1 MEERSKEFERLRVAQ
16 LMDAQENSSLKLRL
30 QEMKTVNDSE
40 KKLLENQVSQVIHS
54 QAGHIASQRE
64 KISALQSAL
73 QDELTLSQN
82 RIAEQEKEIKWL
94 KRALDETSLAAQ
106 GPHDQLQRLQL
117 MVDAWQSQAKTTH
130 QELSTVLK
138 QAEEL
143 KVMNAQLTSKLFEA
157 EAAKLQ
163 LQEEVSERTQET
175 TDYSSQTSKLLLQ
188 QEQLVESNKAILRAY
203 EEAKEAL
210 KRKVEADLQK
220 ELVLKENTKL
230 ISSLEKEL
238 TAAREAASCA
248 QSSALQSANK
258 LSTRVR
264 DLETEKAELTSRL
277 NNAISTLEKSTAKIV
292 DDANAKIQL
301 KDSKIKQSDEDL
313 RLLKSERDH
322 LTKLLEEYKRQK
334 EASAAETEKT
344 EADLRAELRAE
355 KSSAVQ
361 SAALIASMHEQIEGF
376 RQQLLVMKTSD
387 KAHEERLSKEVEQL
401 SKEVRE
407 KDRALKTLEEQRD
420 AERMTLMTEFER
432 VLDEKKL
439 KSQAELSEAR
449 SKAAYSSETVRAM
462 EQKHAEELDSLQR
475 EYGRKEKD
483 FRKQLSDAQVQMKE
497 LIDKEILETM
507 KQLEEKHRSDALK
520 ERDRREE
527 ELRAAV
533 RDAVGAA
540 QKAAHQ
546 QHMLELEQQNSA
558 FQAELATVSSNCS
571 MQLAATEGE
580 AKAQRES
587 LLASQDKQVEQ
598 LHAAHLQAQKQLEVR
613 LSLQYEQYY
622 DEQMKLIEERSQSS
636 RVKEAEQERTKLVT
650 HYEGIIQSLKEESH
664 MLKEKHEHSLKSI
677 ELQRELM
684 AHELVGNERSRL
696 LILNR
701 DQLDEQRAAL
711 TSSFTEQLDEQ
722 RRQLEERFQQQL
734 EHDRQLTMG
743 EHEKRLQQTSVDQQR
758 KIDALLSQMKDA
770 EEHHQREADLQQL
783 RYKKELVEA
792 KREFDV
798 LLRTKAAEFESQADR
813 LREQIS
819 ERQVEHAEQ
828 SQKLLAEQQRELLD
842 RHRNESVRL
851 RAEVQDMEARH
862 QDELSAAMQEHI
874 QELSRQRKS
883 LETSHSKYIDSLQEE
898 VKQAKDRITDL
909 MSLSAA
915 REARDAALLADHKNQ
930 FDEVLRRALDDQDK
944 KHQLALE
951 VALSFNSSE
960 VAKMRGTI
968 AKLKANF
975 EADLSGVQKELEGGH
990 QQAVRLLQDKQLQ
1003 VVSELQREH
1012 ELELAASRQEADN
1025 KSRLAQ
1031 LRFSD
1036 EQTARELEYQVQQ
1049 NEADRKIRELTQA
1062 MHDQRVEFD
1071 RESARLVESSKSSQ
1085 LQLLQVRDVEFSAKL
1100 EALQV
1105 ELEHKHEAKHKA
1117 QLNALRDEYEG
1128 ETVRVREEAQAV
1140 QSRRDGQHQREVAA
1154 LQRAAEEQEALHFA
1168 AVEELKGMLK
1178 QQIHASTSDLNRL
1191 QLELEASKKPA
1202 SLEISRLQMELA
1214 TSRELFE
1221 DELHK
1226 KEASCQREVSSAKK
1240 ASEGEVHAV
1249 MMELEAVRRNSSAE
1263 MSRLQLELE
1272 SCRGTFEEEM
1282 KHARLLISNATEQ
1295 HHHYKQEAQR
1305 LSDQL
1310 LDSQEQS
1317 SLQLATRE
1325 KEHRAAL
1332 DAQAA
1337 RHVEEVGGLRE
1348 AMAGVTRELQ
1358 AAVAE
1363 LARREDL
1370 SQSEL
1375 QRMTDSR
1382 SAAELHWEEDLR
1394 LCRREHE
1401 DRLAEMERTNSSAI
1415 ESLRSDRDRIEQ
1427 QLRTDLRN
1435 EELARQE
1442 VTSALEAAMSSK
1454 EALQLKVDE
1463 SAARLKA
1470 QQEEAKAM
1478 MTGLSASSEERV
1490 GQLMEALSAAELR
1503 TASLEAALAGEL
1515 DRSRRREEELVD
1527 DLSALQAQG
1536 QANVLAERVMKA
1548 NEMDEL
1554 KVGLQLAHRRELQ
1567 ALQEVASNADRERE
1581 AALDALRLS
1590 EEEGATMLKSMQQE
1604 LDKQREHHRLEAAQL
1619 QKRHSALLK
1628 ESAEEV
1634 GSELVAA
1641 QRQLAEKDEELR
1653 EAQRQ
1658 LSKGDAIREVL
1669 RQDLESMRSERQQ
1682 LRERVHLL
1690 EMELIE
1696 KENGKAKVE
1705 ARLQAEKD
1713 RIESSCR
1720 SAVEEMKRE
1729 AAAKAEENR
1738 ELAVQLQRAHSSEE
1752 EVRAAVSS
1760 LQLEKERVEG
1770 AFRDMLADKDA
1781 SFEAELRKALDGQ
1794 QQELQGGY
1802 LKMIQQQVEALME
1815 IMQRQQQQQQQA
1827 AAATANPI
1835 EDLQQRFLSMVQD
1848 LPDFW
1853 QQKYGKGVF
1862 PGGSLHAAAA
1872 AADSS
1877 SADSF
1882 PPQPHPPQGKRQ
1894 QSQEGPPSPPGKAS
1908 AYPRTPLHILGQAVR
1923 DSQGAHDL
1931 EPSDNDAGTAVAA
1944 AAAARKMMRPGNRQS
1959 LPWSSPSLRS
1969 SPSDQLI
1976 AAILDGDVQGIRAVV
1991 RSKGDDLRSDFWRE
2005 VARSV
2010 LPLHR
2015 AVSGLHFHGSE
2026 KLLVATIDTLSLL
2039 GSDVNATDHA
2049 GNSVLHKA
2057 IQVCTSKSVAAV
2069 VHTLL
2074 KRGANPGL
2082 RNKDGDYPLHSECK
2096 R

>member
-1 MEERSKEFERLRVAQ
+1 MLPFAARKSLEERSKEFERLRVAQ

-143 KVMNAQLTSKLFEA
+143 KVMNAQLTSKLNEA

-361 SAALIASMHEQIEGF
+361 SAAQIASMQEQIEGF
-376 RQQLLVMKTSD
+376 RQQLLVTKTSD
-387 KAHEERLSKEVEQL
+387 KAHEERLSKEVAQL

-407 KDRALKTLEEQRD
+407 KDRALRTLEEQRD

-449 SKAAYSSETVRAM
+449 SKAAYSAEAVRAM

-497 LIDKEILETM
+497 LIDKEILLTM

-546 QHMLELEQQNSA
+546 QHMLELDQQNSA
-558 FQAELATVSSNCS
+558 FKAELATVSSNCS

-636 RVKEAEQERTKLVT
+636 RVKEAEQERAKLVS
-650 HYEGIIQSLKEESH
+650 HYDGIIQSLREESH

-874 QELSRQRKS
+874 QELSKQRKS

-1036 EQTARELEYQVQQ
+1036 EQTARDLEYQVQQ

-1249 MMELEAVRRNSSAE
+1249 LMELEAVRRNSSAE

-1295 HHHYKQEAQR
+1295 HHHHKQEAQR

-1325 KEHRAAL
+1325 KEHQAAL
-1332 DAQAA
+1332 DALSA

-1358 AAVAE
+1358 AAVEE

-1401 DRLAEMERTNSSAI
+1401 DRLAEMERTNRSAI

-1478 MTGLSASSEERV
+1478 MTG
-1490 GQLMEALSAAELR
+1490 AELR

-1548 NEMDEL
+1548 NEIDEL

-1682 LRERVHLL
+1682 LRERVHVL

-1696 KENGKAKVE
+1696 KENGKAKVQ

-1720 SAVEEMKRE
+1720 TAVEEMKRE

-1862 PGGSLHAAAA
+1862 PGGSLYAAAA
-1872 AADSS
+1872 AVTDSS

-1882 PPQPHPPQGKRQ
+1882 PPQPQPPQGKRQ
-1894 QSQEGPPSPPGKAS
+1894 QSLQEGPPSPAGKAS

-1923 DSQGAHDL
+1923 DSQDAHDL
-1931 EPSDNDAGTAVAA
+1931 YEPSSDNNAAGN
-1944 AAAARKMMRPGNRQS
+1944 AAARKMMMMRPGNRQS

>member
-64 KISALQSAL
+64 KITALQSAL

-94 KRALDETSLAAQ
+94 KKALDETSLAAQ

-143 KVMNAQLTSKLFEA
+143 KVMNAQLASKLTEA

-163 LQEEVSERTQET
+163 LQEEISERTQET
-175 TDYSSQTSKLLLQ
+175 TDYSNETTKLLLQ

-210 KRKVEADLQK
+210 KAKVAADLQK

-238 TAAREAASCA
+238 TATREAAASA
-248 QSSALQSANK
+248 QSSAAQSTNR

-277 NNAISTLEKSTAKIV
+277 NNAISTLEKSTTKIV

-301 KDSKIKQSDEDL
+301 KDSKIKQSDEDI
-313 RLLKSERDH
+313 RLLKSEREH
-322 LTKLLEEYKRQK
+322 LMKLLEEYKRQK
-334 EASAAETEKT
+334 EASAAESEKC

-355 KSSAVQ
+355 KSSAIQ
-361 SAALIASMHEQIEGF
+361 SAAQISSMHDQMEGF
-376 RQQLLVMKTSD
+376 RQQLLALKTSD
-387 KAHEERLSKEVEQL
+387 KAVEERLSKEVEQL

-420 AERMTLMTEFER
+420 AERLTLMTEFER
-432 VLDEKKL
+432 VLEEKKL
-439 KSQAELSEAR
+439 KSHAELCEAR
-449 SKAAYSSETVRAM
+449 SKAAFSSEAVRAL
-462 EQKHAEELDSLQR
+462 EQQHAEELDGLQR
-475 EYGRKEKD
+475 EYSRKEKD

-507 KQLEEKHRSDALK
+507 RRLEDKHRSDAQK

-546 QHMLELEQQNSA
+546 QHMLELEQQNSS
-558 FQAELATVSSNCS
+558 FQAELATVSNNCS

-580 AKAQRES
+580 ARAQRES
-587 LLASQDKQVEQ
+587 LLASHDKQIEQ

-636 RVKEAEQERTKLVT
+636 RVKEVEQERVKLVN
-650 HYEGIIQSLKEESH
+650 HYDGIIQSLKEETH
-664 MLKEKHEHSLKSI
+664 MLKERHEQSLKNI

-711 TSSFTEQLDEQ
+711 TSSFTEQLEEQ
-722 RRQLEERFQQQL
+722 KRQLEARFQQQL

-743 EHEKRLQQTSVDQQR
+743 EHEKMLQQTSVDQQR
-758 KIDALLSQMKDA
+758 TIDSLLSQMKDA
-770 EEHHQREADLQQL
+770 EEHHQREADLLQL
-783 RYKKELVEA
+783 RYKKELSEA

-798 LLRTKAAEFESQADR
+798 LQRTRAAEFESQVDR
-813 LREQIS
+813 LREQFS
-819 ERQVEHAEQ
+819 ERQVEHAEL
-828 SQKLLAEQQRELLD
+828 SQKLLADQQKELLD

-862 QDELSAAMQEHI
+862 QEELSAAMQEHI
-874 QELSRQRKS
+874 QELSKQRKS
-883 LETSHSKYIDSLQEE
+883 LEASHSKYIDSLQEE

-909 MSLSAA
+909 MSQSAS
-915 REARDAALLADHKNQ
+915 REARDAALLADQKDQ
-930 FDEVLRRALDDQDK
+930 LDEVLRRALDDQDK

-975 EADLSGVQKELEGGH
+975 EADLSGVQRELEGEH

-1003 VVSELQREH
+1003 LVSELQKEH
-1012 ELELAASRQEADN
+1012 EQELAALRQEADN

-1036 EQTARELEYQVQQ
+1036 EQMARDLEYQVQQ
-1049 NEADRKIRELTQA
+1049 NEAERKIRELTQA
-1062 MHDQRVEFD
+1062 MHDQRVDFD
-1071 RESARLVESSKSSQ
+1071 RDNARLLENNKSS
-1085 LQLLQVRDVEFSAKL
+1085 LLLQQARDVEFSAKL

-1105 ELEHKHEAKHKA
+1105 ELENKHEAKHKA

-1128 ETVRVREEAQAV
+1128 ETLRVREEAQAV
-1140 QSRRDGQHQREVAA
+1140 LSRRDSLHQREVAA
-1154 LQRAAEEQEALHFA
+1154 LQKAAEEQEALHFS

-1178 QQIHASTSDLNRL
+1178 QQIHASTTDLNRL

-1202 SLEISRLQMELA
+1202 SLEISRLQMELT
-1214 TSRELFE
+1214 TSKEHYE
-1221 DELHK
+1221 DELLK

-1240 ASEGEVHAV
+1240 ASDSEVHAV
-1249 MMELEAVRRNSSAE
+1249 RIELETVRRNSSAE
-1263 MSRLQLELE
+1263 LNRLQLELD
-1272 SCRGTFEEEM
+1272 SCKGTFEEEM

-1305 LSDQL
+1305 LSEQL

-1317 SLQLATRE
+1317 SLKLAARE
-1325 KEHRAAL
+1325 KEHRIAL

-1337 RHVEEVGGLRE
+1337 RHAEELRE
-1348 AMAGVTRELQ
+1348 GMAGLTRELQ
-1358 AAVAE
+1358 AATEE
-1363 LARREDL
+1363 LRRRDDL
-1370 SQSEL
+1370 SRSEL
-1375 QRMTDSR
+1375 QRLTDSR
-1382 SAAELHWEEDLR
+1382 SSAELHWEGELQQ
-1394 LCRREHE
+1394 CRREYE
-1401 DRLAEMERTNSSAI
+1401 ERLAEMERTNSSTM
-1415 ESLRSDRDRIEQ
+1415 ESMRSDRDRIEQ
-1427 QLRTDLRN
+1427 QLRTDLRD
-1435 EELARQE
+1435 EQLAGQAA
-1442 VTSALEAAMSSK
+1442 TAALEAATGSI
-1454 EALQLKVDE
+1454 EALQLKVQE
-1463 SAARLKA
+1463 AAA
-1470 QQEEAKAM
+1470 QLRSQEEEFKTM
-1478 MTGLSASSEERV
+1478 MTGLSASSEEQV
-1490 GQLMEALSAAELR
+1490 GQLTRALSASEQR
-1503 TASLEAALAGEL
+1503 TASLEAALTREL

-1548 NEMDEL
+1548 NEIDEL
-1554 KVGLQLAHRRELQ
+1554 KVGLQLAHRKELQ
-1567 ALQEVASNADRERE
+1567 ALQDVVNNTERERQ

-1590 EEEGATMLKSMQQE
+1590 EEERDAQLKSMQQE
-1604 LDKQREHHRLEAAQL
+1604 LDKQREHHRSEAAQL

-1628 ESAEEV
+1628 ESAEEK

-1641 QRQLAEKDEELR
+1641 QRQLMEKDEELR

-1669 RQDLESMRSERQQ
+1669 RQDLESMRAERQQ

-1696 KENGKAKVE
+1696 NGKAKFE
-1705 ARLQAEKD
+1705 ARLTAERD
-1713 RIESSCR
+1713 RIETSCR
-1720 SAVEEMKRE
+1720 SAVEDSKRD
-1729 AAAKAEENR
+1729 AAVKAEENR
-1738 ELAVQLQRAHSSEE
+1738 ELVVQLQRAHSSVED
-1752 EVRAAVSS
+1752 VRATVSS
-1760 LQLEKERVEG
+1760 LQLEKERVES

-1781 SFEAELRKALDGQ
+1781 SFEAELRKALDNQ

-1815 IMQRQQQQQQQA
+1815 IMQRQQTAQA
-1827 AAATANPI
+1827 ANPI
-1835 EDLQQRFLSMVQD
+1835 EDLQQRFLSLVQD

-1862 PGGSLHAAAA
+1862 AVTDPNPVDSLPPHPH
-1872 AADSS
+1872 
-1877 SADSF
+1877 SF
-1882 PPQPHPPQGKRQ
+1882 PSHPHQPQGKK
-1894 QSQEGPPSPPGKAS
+1894 QSEELPQGKAS
-1908 AYPRTPLHILGQAVR
+1908 AYPRTPLHLLGQAVR
-1923 DSQGAHDL
+1923 DSPDV
-1931 EPSDNDAGTAVAA
+1931 EPSD
-1944 AAAARKMMRPGNRQS
+1944 AAARKMMRPGNRQS

-1991 RSKGDDLRSDFWRE
+1991 RSKGEDLRSDFWRE

-2026 KLLVATIDTLSLL
+2026 KLLVATIDSLALL

-2069 VHTLL
+2069 VNTLL
-2074 KRGANPGL
+2074 RRGANPSL
-2082 RNKDGDYPLHSECK
+2082 KNKDGDYPLHSECK
-2096 R
+2096 RYTA